1 VGENLPGVTSEQ
13 DKKDLLARL
22 VVEARQDLQRRRA
35 LIAQDQF
42 ERAVAAYA
50 PKDFV
55 GALRGP
61 GLAVVAEMKQRT
73 PTMGVLVEDYRPADL
88 AHAYTD
94 GGAAAISVLTHMA
107 GFGGRPEHVLAARA
121 ATNLPILRKDF
132 VTDPYEIAEARAA
145 GADAVLLIVAVTSP
159 LAGEVA
165 RSAGGGV
172 GLRELLAVAKSRGI
186 AALVEVHDERETN
199 IALESGAELIGVNH
213 RDLRT
218 FEIDLGLTD
227 RLRKLIPAT
236 VVVVAESG
244 IKDAADA
251 RRVYEAGANAI
262 LVGEALMRAEKPEL
276 RIKELTAWSR

>member
-1 VGENLPGVTSEQ
+1 
-13 DKKDLLARL
+13 
-22 VVEARQDLQRRRA
+22 

-42 ERAVAAYA
+42 ERAVAAYV
-50 PKDFV
+50 PKDFA
-55 GALRGP
+55 GALRGR
-61 GLAVVAEMKQRT
+61 GLAVIAEMKQRT

-107 GFGGRPEHVLAARA
+107 GFGGRPEHVLAARS

-132 VTDPYEIAEARAA
+132 VTDPYEVAEARAA

-172 GLRELLAVAKSRGI
+172 GLGELLAVAKSRGM

-218 FEIDLGLTD
+218 FAIDLGLTE

-251 RRVYEAGANAI
+251 RRLYEAGADAI